1 MFLVKYF
8 MIFVLI
14 IELMMSYT
22 IISSAYLGY
31 KQKRVKLRTVPLL
44 SIASTVVVFTT
55 LAITVII

>member
-1 MFLVKYF
+1 MSLVKYF

-55 LAITVII
+55 LAITVFM

>member
-31 KQKRVKLRTVPLL
+31 KQKRFKLRTVPLL

-55 LAITVII
+55 LAITVFI

>member
-55 LAITVII
+55 LAITVFI